1 MLVYAVRMRFDLEFP
16 LFKLLGSAR
25 DTVGWKKDVFKQF
38 YLQTWSSIY
47 TDKKMKFHDSK
58 SGVGQ
63 DFDETP
69 VIMGRLDNVA
79 SRTKKVSN

>member
-1 MLVYAVRMRFDLEFP
+1 MQCECALIWNFLCSSYWARCGI
-16 LFKLLGSAR
+16 LL
-25 DTVGWKKDVFKQF
+25 DKKKDVFKQF
-38 YLQTWSSIY
+38 YLQTRSSIY

-63 DFDETP
+63 NFDETP